1 MVFFE
6 AGVAREQKSA
16 ATSETGRDGE
26 GTKINHDR
34 VLLTTL
40 QACTYVR

>member
-16 ATSETGRDGE
+16 DTSETGRDGE
-26 GTKINHDR
+26 GTKLIMTV

-40 QACTYVR
+40 HACTYVR